1 MLTITQFDLGQSRT
15 VAAALGALL
24 LALILSTLNTW
35 RRLRHIPGPT
45 LSWLGSSWLIRNAV
59 TGATSP
65 YSKDLARYGSLV
77 RMGPNAV
84 ATDDPEVVRR
94 LSRSPY
100 RKDPWYTGF
109 RLDNGKD
116 NLLSTLNATLHDRI
130 KAKTAYAM
138 AGKDGVD
145 LESAIDAQIGRLL
158 GTIRSKHLATEERHR
173 IVDFAPLVRF
183 YTADAFTCLLVG
195 KEFGFIGA
203 DDLYDVARLN
213 DQVMALMSLLSD
225 LAWLRTVM
233 QSRFLLFL
241 QPRATDEIGV
251 GKIQGFVEAPNFM
264 RSRLIILAVSQDKSW
279 KSVSRRAKLKTRTYW
294 YEFQPTYLPA
304 YSSSPN
310 VHESN
315 HFRDLSC
322 VMASTWKSATGSAS
336 CFFSLAEIPPHLLCG
351 EY

>member
-1 MLTITQFDLGQSRT
+1 MLNITQFDLEQPHII
-15 VAAALGALL
+15 AAALGALL

-65 YSKDLARYGSLV
+65 NSRDLARYGSLV

-94 LSRSPY
+94 ISRSPY
-100 RKDPWYTGF
+100 RKDAWYTGF

-116 NLLSTLNATLHDRI
+116 NILTTLDPNLHDRI

-145 LESAIDAQIGRLL
+145 LESGIDAQIGRLL
-158 GTIRSKHLATEERHR
+158 GTIRSKHLATKEQHR
-173 IVDFAPLVRF
+173 IVDLAPLARF
-183 YTADAFTCLLVG
+183 FTADAFTCLLFG

-203 DDLYDVARLN
+203 DDLYDVAKLN

-225 LAWLRTVM
+225 LSWLRAVM

-241 QPRATDEIGV
+241 QPRSTDEIGF

-264 RSRLIILAVSQDKSW
+264 SSRLIIFAVSQNNLW
-279 KSVSRRAKLKTRTYW
+279 KSVSRRAKMTSRTYW
-294 YEFQPTYLPA
+294 YEPIQLVSLLISLLSIPT
-304 YSSSPN
+304 
-310 VHESN
+310 
-315 HFRDLSC
+315 
-322 VMASTWKSATGSAS
+322 
-336 CFFSLAEIPPHLLCG
+336 I
-351 EY
+351 